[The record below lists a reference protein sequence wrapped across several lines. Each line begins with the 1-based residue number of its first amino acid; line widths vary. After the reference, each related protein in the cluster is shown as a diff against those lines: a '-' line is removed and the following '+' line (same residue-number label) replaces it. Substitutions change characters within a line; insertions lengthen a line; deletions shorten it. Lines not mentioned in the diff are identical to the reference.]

1 MLDPEISINN
11 FKILRFHSNRHEGDV
26 ACYVRND
33 RTYNILI
40 FFHVKLNFFL
50 LSFTTYFKA
59 TNISKYLF
67 PPPQS
72 QSKFLNLTKI
82 I

>member
-11 FKILRFHSNRHEGDV
+11 FKTLRFHRKRHEGDV

-33 RTYNILI
+33 LTYKI
-40 FFHVKLNFFL
+40 FFPVKLIFFL
-50 LSFTTYFKA
+50 LSFTTYFNA
-59 TNISKYLF
+59 TDISKYLF
-67 PPPQS
+67 PSPQI